1 MECGRKAT
9 DMSEDPS
16 RDSAKSKPNSER
28 NRNNNSNRGNNSS
41 SKRYGTTLK
50 SVIMSKNVAEI
61 KQMNSQ
67 ANNRFT
73 TSPKPLL
80 IPMEGI
86 TCRSKGR
93 GGNGW

>member
-9 DMSEDPS
+9 DMSEDPG

-50 SVIMSKNVAEI
+50 SVIMNKNVL
-61 KQMNSQ
+61 K
-67 ANNRFT
+67 
-73 TSPKPLL
+73 
-80 IPMEGI
+80 
-86 TCRSKGR
+86 
-93 GGNGW
+93 